1 MHEAGAGKTDIAI
14 GGAKVLVKKHHT
26 WVEDKRICSEWFG
39 WKESHG
45 GIRNLLKDY
54 WYEFS
59 FRGIQTKEI

>member
-54 WYEFS
+54 
-59 FRGIQTKEI
+59 